1 LLNIFGLSMPG
12 VILVLWVIIAVIT
25 VVALIVRRNLKE
37 RPGKLQNIIESAVEA
52 IENFLTDIL
61 GKEKAEKYYSFLAT
75 VFIFVIA
82 SNYTSFIPG
91 FGIVHGLEAPTSSLS
106 VTLGLGI
113 CTFVLLQ
120 YYSMKMGIGHYVRRF
135 TKPIFLLPLML
146 LDEFVKP
153 VSLSLRL
160 YGNVF
165 GEETVTKQLYEIF
178 PIGLPA
184 FMMLLSLLFS
194 FIQAIVFTMLA
205 AIYLDEAT
213 EEE

>member
-1 LLNIFGLSMPG
+1 M
-12 VILVLWVIIAVIT
+12 ILVLWAIIAALALVS
-25 VVALIVRRNLKE
+25 LIVRRKLKE
-37 RPGKLQNIIESAVEA
+37 RPGKLQNIIESAVEK
-52 IENFLTDIL
+52 IEDFLTDL
-61 GKEKAEKYYSFLAT
+61 LEKEKSGRYYTFLAT
-75 VFIFVIA
+75 VFVFILA

-91 FGIVHGLEAPTSSLS
+91 FGIIHGLEAPTSSLS

-120 YYSMKMGIGHYVRRF
+120 YYSVKAGFRNYVRRF
-135 TKPIFLLPLML
+135 TKPLFLLPLML

-160 YGNVF
+160 YGNIF

-194 FIQAIVFTMLA
+194 FIQAVVYTMLV

-213 EEE
+213 ETE